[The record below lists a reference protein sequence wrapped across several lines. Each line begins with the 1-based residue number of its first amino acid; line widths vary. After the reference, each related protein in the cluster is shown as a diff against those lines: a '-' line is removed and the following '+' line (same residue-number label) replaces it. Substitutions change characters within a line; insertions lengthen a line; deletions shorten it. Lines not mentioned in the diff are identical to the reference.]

1 MRLQMYGIF
10 RVYKNKTPNIWCY
23 VMLNSVI
30 LLIMNDLDIKEIRKK
45 LGLTQAELAKR
56 LGVDPKTVQNWEYGK
71 KIPESKHGILR
82 SLLVAPQQ
90 YYGGDTE
97 KQKADE
103 PRMFIVPLMP
113 ISAKGGTL
121 DEFSQSIMEDDCEKV
136 LSPIKGADFAITVCG
151 DSMSPDY
158 PSGCHILIKKIEERA
173 FIDWGKVFVLDTVN
187 GTIIKKLMP
196 VSDDPSKIMCI
207 SINPEYPPYEISL
220 EYVRGIYRV
229 LMCMSLK

>member
-1 MRLQMYGIF
+1 M
-10 RVYKNKTPNIWCY
+10 
-23 VMLNSVI
+23 
-30 LLIMNDLDIKEIRKK
+30 
-45 LGLTQAELAKR
+45 
-56 LGVDPKTVQNWEYGK
+56 K
-71 KIPESKHGILR
+71 KIDRFDKYMKYKGLNDNKVTIQLALSVGTLGKSRKSDRDLSDKVVEKILNFYTDLNR
-82 SLLVAPQQ
+82 VWLLTGEGEMIKNNLTPQQ

-97 KQKADE
+97 KQKAGE
-103 PRMFIVPLMP
+103 PQMYIVPLMP

-121 DEFSQSIMEDDCEKV
+121 DEFSRSIMENDCEKV

-196 VSDDPSKIMCI
+196 VADDPSKIKCI

-229 LMCMSLK
+229 LMCMALK

>member
-1 MRLQMYGIF
+1 M
-10 RVYKNKTPNIWCY
+10 
-23 VMLNSVI
+23 
-30 LLIMNDLDIKEIRKK
+30 
-45 LGLTQAELAKR
+45 
-56 LGVDPKTVQNWEYGK
+56 K
-71 KIPESKHGILR
+71 KIDRFDKYMKYKGLNDNKVTIQLALSVGTLGKSRKSDRDLSDKVIEKILNFYTDLNR
-82 SLLVAPQQ
+82 VWLLTGEGEMIKNNLTTQH

-97 KQKADE
+97 KQKSGE
-103 PRMFIVPLMP
+103 PQMFIVPLMP

-121 DEFSQSIMEDDCEKV
+121 DEFSRGIMENDCEKV

-196 VSDDPSKIMCI
+196 VADDPSKIRCI

>member
-1 MRLQMYGIF
+1 M
-10 RVYKNKTPNIWCY
+10 
-23 VMLNSVI
+23 
-30 LLIMNDLDIKEIRKK
+30 
-45 LGLTQAELAKR
+45 
-56 LGVDPKTVQNWEYGK
+56 K
-71 KIPESKHGILR
+71 KIDRFDKYMKYKGLNDNKVTIQLALSVGTLGKSRKSDRDLSDKVIEKILNFYTDLNR
-82 SLLVAPQQ
+82 VWLLTGEGEMIKNNLTTQH

-97 KQKADE
+97 KQKSVE
-103 PRMFIVPLMP
+103 PQMFIVPLMP

-121 DEFSQSIMEDDCEKV
+121 DEFSRGIMENDCEKV

-196 VSDDPSKIMCI
+196 VADDPSKIRCI

>member
-1 MRLQMYGIF
+1 M
-10 RVYKNKTPNIWCY
+10 
-23 VMLNSVI
+23 
-30 LLIMNDLDIKEIRKK
+30 
-45 LGLTQAELAKR
+45 
-56 LGVDPKTVQNWEYGK
+56 K
-71 KIPESKHGILR
+71 KIDRFDKYMKYKGLNDNKVTIQLALSVGTLGKSRKSDRDLSDKVVEKILNFYTDLNR
-82 SLLVAPQQ
+82 VWLLTGEGEMIKNNLTPQQ

-97 KQKADE
+97 KQKAGE
-103 PRMFIVPLMP
+103 PQMFIVPLMP

-121 DEFSQSIMEDDCEKV
+121 DEFSRGIMENDCEKV

-196 VSDDPSKIMCI
+196 VSDDPSKIRCI

-229 LMCMSLK
+229 LMCMALK

>member
-1 MRLQMYGIF
+1 M
-10 RVYKNKTPNIWCY
+10 
-23 VMLNSVI
+23 
-30 LLIMNDLDIKEIRKK
+30 
-45 LGLTQAELAKR
+45 
-56 LGVDPKTVQNWEYGK
+56 K
-71 KIPESKHGILR
+71 KIDRFDKYMKYKGLNDNKVTIQLALSVGTLGKSRKSDRDLSDKVVEKILNFYTDLNR
-82 SLLVAPQQ
+82 VWLLTGEGEMIKNNLTPQQ
-90 YYGGDTE
+90 YHGGDTE
-97 KQKADE
+97 KAGE
-103 PRMFIVPLMP
+103 PQMFIVPLMP

-121 DEFSQSIMEDDCEKV
+121 DEFSRGIMENDCEKV

-196 VSDDPSKIMCI
+196 VADDPSKIRCI

-229 LMCMSLK
+229 LMCMALK

>member
-1 MRLQMYGIF
+1 M
-10 RVYKNKTPNIWCY
+10 
-23 VMLNSVI
+23 
-30 LLIMNDLDIKEIRKK
+30 
-45 LGLTQAELAKR
+45 
-56 LGVDPKTVQNWEYGK
+56 K
-71 KIPESKHGILR
+71 KIDRFDKYMKYKGLNDNKVTIQLALSVGTLGKSRKSDRDLSDKVVEKILNFYTDLNR
-82 SLLVAPQQ
+82 VWLLTGEGEMIKNNLPPQQ
-90 YYGGDTE
+90 YYGGDNE
-97 KQKADE
+97 KQKAGE
-103 PRMFIVPLMP
+103 PQMFIVPLMP

-121 DEFSQSIMEDDCEKV
+121 DEFSRSILENDCEKV

-196 VSDDPSKIMCI
+196 VADDPSKIRCI

-229 LMCMSLK
+229 LMCMALK

>member
-1 MRLQMYGIF
+1 MKERMERFDKYMKYKGLNDNQVTNKCGLSKGLIGQARTGKSDLGIKAIDKILIIYQDLN
-10 RVYKNKTPNIWCY
+10 RVWLLTGEGEMIKNN
-23 VMLNSVI
+23 
-30 LLIMNDLDIKEIRKK
+30 
-45 LGLTQAELAKR
+45 LT
-56 LGVDPKTVQNWEYGK
+56 
-71 KIPESKHGILR
+71 
-82 SLLVAPQQ
+82 PQQ

-97 KQKADE
+97 KQKAGE
-103 PRMFIVPLMP
+103 PQMYIVSLIP

-121 DEFSQSIMEDDCEKV
+121 DEFSRGIMENDCEKV

-158 PSGCHILIKKIEERA
+158 PSGCHIFIKKIEERA

-196 VSDDPSKIMCI
+196 VADDPSKIKCI

-229 LMCMSLK
+229 LMCMALK

>member
-1 MRLQMYGIF
+1 MRKIDRFDKYMKYKGLNDNKVTIQLALSVGTLGKSRKSDRDLSDKVIEKILNFYTDLN
-10 RVYKNKTPNIWCY
+10 RVWLLTGEGEMIKNN
-23 VMLNSVI
+23 
-30 LLIMNDLDIKEIRKK
+30 
-45 LGLTQAELAKR
+45 LT
-56 LGVDPKTVQNWEYGK
+56 
-71 KIPESKHGILR
+71 
-82 SLLVAPQQ
+82 PQQ

-97 KQKADE
+97 KQKSDE
-103 PRMFIVPLMP
+103 PQMYIVPLMP

-121 DEFSQSIMEDDCEKV
+121 DEFSRSIMEDDCEKV

-173 FIDWGKVFVLDTVN
+173 FIDWGKVFVLDTIN

-196 VSDDPSKIMCI
+196 VSDDPSKIRCI

-229 LMCMSLK
+229 LMCMALK

>member
-1 MRLQMYGIF
+1 M
-10 RVYKNKTPNIWCY
+10 
-23 VMLNSVI
+23 
-30 LLIMNDLDIKEIRKK
+30 
-45 LGLTQAELAKR
+45 
-56 LGVDPKTVQNWEYGK
+56 K
-71 KIPESKHGILR
+71 KIDRFDKYMKYKGLNDNKVTIQLALSVGTLGKSRKSDRDLSDKVVEKILNFYTDLNR
-82 SLLVAPQQ
+82 VWLLTGEGEMIKNNLTTQH

-97 KQKADE
+97 KLKSSE
-103 PRMFIVPLMP
+103 PQMFIVPLMP

-121 DEFSQSIMEDDCEKV
+121 DEFSRGIMENDCEKV

-196 VSDDPSKIMCI
+196 VADDPSKIRCI

>member
-1 MRLQMYGIF
+1 
-10 RVYKNKTPNIWCY
+10 
-23 VMLNSVI
+23 
-30 LLIMNDLDIKEIRKK
+30 MNDLDIKKIREK
-45 LGLTQAELAKR
+45 LGMSQEQLAEMV
-56 LGVDPKTVQNWEYGK
+56 GVHPRTVQNWESGST
-71 KIPESKHGILR
+71 IPKSKHAILR
-82 SLLVAPQQ
+82 DLVLKPQQ

-97 KQKADE
+97 KQKSGE
-103 PRMFIVPLMP
+103 PQMFIVPLMP

-121 DEFSQSIMEDDCEKV
+121 DEFSRGILENDCEKV

-196 VSDDPSKIMCI
+196 VADDPSKIRCI